1 MAVMLMLVVV
11 AVAAVPVLGY
21 LLAWPVNRLL
31 DPLYEPLAHKLP
43 RRLSSDRLQQRV
55 LGAALNRISIGVN
68 GGVMAPTAYEVR
80 LHPDDVELL
89 GGLRD
94 WFANELSGAIFDKAR
109 ERGAP
114 VSRPPTVT
122 IVEDDTRPYSR
133 PAVDARFETP
143 TQVVG
148 GAPAFGEAEPATA
161 VEHATVALAT
171 WVLVPDGPDAGPHDE
186 GAIRL
191 TGTEVVLGRS
201 RSADATLDDATVSS
215 KHARFRSLPDG
226 SWEVADLG
234 STNGTSVND
243 RRLDGPA
250 TLAAGDR
257 VRIGSSAWRLER
269 R

>member
-1 MAVMLMLVVV
+1 MAVMFMLVVL
-11 AVAAVPVLGY
+11 AVVLPLVLGWA
-21 LLAWPVNRLL
+21 LSWPLNRLL
-31 DPLYEPLAHKLP
+31 DPIYEPLAHRVP
-43 RRLSSDRLQQRV
+43 RRLSADRLQHRV
-55 LGAALNRISIGVN
+55 LGASLNRISVGVN
-68 GGVMAPTAYEVR
+68 GGVMAPTAFEVR

-94 WFANELSGAIFDKAR
+94 WFANELAGAIHDKAK

-133 PAVDARFETP
+133 PAVDARFEAP
-143 TQVVG
+143 TQIVG
-148 GAPAFGEAEPATA
+148 GAPGFAAGEGATA

-171 WVLVPDGPDAGPHDE
+171 WMLVPDGAGAADDGE

-191 TGTEVVLGRS
+191 AGTEVVVGRS

-226 SWEVADLG
+226 RWEVADLG
-234 STNGTSVND
+234 STNGTRVND
-243 RRLDGPA
+243 HRL
-250 TLAAGDR
+250 TEAAVLSEGDR
-257 VRIGSSAWRLER
+257 VGIGAVTWRLER